1 LIVLSIQLR
10 IMWPK
15 EINEQKTKH
24 KENQP
29 FYRNPKKTKIKA
41 YTIFRVCNGSIK
53 REVRKR
59 QGGR

>member
-1 LIVLSIQLR
+1 
-10 IMWPK
+10 MWPK